1 MKRLTLS
8 LTFLFAAVFAFAQ
21 KPALDHSVY
30 DSWKSL
36 RAVSIPQNG
45 DILMYT
51 ISPGEG
57 DATLVIENVRSGK
70 HIEVPRATR
79 AQLSQDGNK
88 VVAVIKP
95 LFSQTRDAKI
105 KKAKKDDM
113 PKDTLAIIDVK
124 SGNVE
129 KFANYKSHNLPDKLN
144 SYIAF
149 ELTPAKEK
157 PAAEKSEGK
166 DAKKPQKKEEVKEL
180 M

>member
-1 MKRLTLS
+1 MKRLTLT
-8 LTFLFAAVFAFAQ
+8 LMLLFAVALSYAQ

-30 DSWKSL
+30 DSWNSL
-36 RAVSIPQNG
+36 RAISIPQNG

-51 ISPGEG
+51 VTPGEG
-57 DATLVIENVRSGK
+57 DATLVVENVRTGFK
-70 HIEVPRATR
+70 TEVPRATR

-88 VVAVIKP
+88 VVAVINP

-124 SGNVE
+124 TGKVE
-129 KFANYKSHNLPDKLN
+129 KFANYKSHNLPDKLH
-144 SYIAF
+144 SHIAF

-157 PAAEKSEGK
+157 PAAEKKDEGK
-166 DAKKPQKKEEVKEL
+166 DAKKPQKFRLK
-180 M
+180 